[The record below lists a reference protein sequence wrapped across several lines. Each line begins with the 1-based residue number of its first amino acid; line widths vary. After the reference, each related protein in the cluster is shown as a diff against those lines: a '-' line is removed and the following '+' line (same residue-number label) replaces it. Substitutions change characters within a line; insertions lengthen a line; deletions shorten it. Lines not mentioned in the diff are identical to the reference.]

1 MSGKQLDG
9 TGLKR
14 LHRAWR
20 HRTERKV
27 ALILEGVQ
35 SPFNVGSIVR
45 TAASYR
51 VDHVWLAG
59 NTAPLDTPAVRKTG
73 LGTERYLTWTAVE
86 SGSDAVSAARAA
98 GYQVLAVE
106 LADGAHALHEIELGP
121 AVCLVLGN
129 EDHGV
134 SATVL
139 AEVDDTVFLPQLG
152 RVGSLNVATAAALA
166 IYEARRQEWTTH
178 G

>member
-1 MSGKQLDG
+1 MTAKQLDG

-14 LHRAWR
+14 LHRSWR
-20 HRTERKV
+20 HKTERKV

-59 NTAPLDTPAVRKTG
+59 NTAALDTPAVRKTG

-86 SGSDAVSAARAA
+86 RGVDAVAAAKA
-98 GYQVLAVE
+98 EGYDVLAVE
-106 LADGAHALHEIELGP
+106 LADEATALHERALGP

-134 SATVL
+134 SAAVL
-139 AEVDDTVFLPQLG
+139 GAVDGTVFLPQLG

-166 IYEARRQEWTTH
+166 IYEARRQEWTAH

>member
-1 MSGKQLDG
+1 MSAKQLDG

-45 TAASYR
+45 TAAAYR

-59 NTAPLDTPAVRKTG
+59 NTAPLDTAAVRKTG
-73 LGTERYLTWTAVE
+73 LGTERYLTWSTVE
-86 SGSDAVSAARAA
+86 RGVDAVAAAKAA
-98 GYQVLAVE
+98 GYAVLAVE
-106 LADGAHALHEIELGP
+106 LADGATALHEQAVGP

-134 SATVL
+134 SAAVL
-139 AEVDDTVFLPQLG
+139 AAVDGTVFIPQLG

-166 IYEARRQEWTTH
+166 IYEARRQEWTTP
-178 G
+178 

>member
-1 MSGKQLDG
+1 MRPPAVTGKQLDG

-20 HRTERKV
+20 HKTDRKV

-35 SPFNVGSIVR
+35 SPYNVGSIVR
-45 TAASYR
+45 TAAAYR
-51 VDHVWLAG
+51 VGHVWIAG
-59 NTAPLDTPAVRKTG
+59 NTAAPDAAAVRKTG

-86 SGSDAVSAARAA
+86 RGVDAVTAAKAA
-98 GYQVLAVE
+98 GYEVLAVE
-106 LADGAHALHEIELGP
+106 LTDGATALHERSLGA
-121 AVCLVLGN
+121 AVCLVLGH

-134 SATVL
+134 SAAVL
-139 AEVDDTVFLPQLG
+139 DAVDGTVFLPQLG

-166 IYEARRQEWTTH
+166 IYETRRQE
-178 G
+178 

>member
-1 MSGKQLDG
+1 MTGKQLDG

-14 LHRAWR
+14 LHRSWR

-27 ALILEGVQ
+27 ALILEGIQ
-35 SPFNVGSIVR
+35 SPYNVGSIVR

-59 NTAPLDTPAVRKTG
+59 NTAALDAAAVRKTG

-86 SGSDAVSAARAA
+86 RGVDAVAAAQA
-98 GYQVLAVE
+98 QGYVVAAVE
-106 LADGAHALHEIELGP
+106 LADGAIPLHELDVGA

-134 SATVL
+134 SAAVL
-139 AEVDDTVFLPQLG
+139 AAVDTVVYLPQLG

-166 IYEARRQEWTTH
+166 IYEARRQEWSTP
-178 G
+178 